1 MIKVAYTNIEAKIKT
16 NGLLS
21 DPLILMLVRQGCLLF
36 MLLYN
41 IVAEVLANFI
51 NAVKRIKGIQIG
63 DQD

>member
-1 MIKVAYTNIEAKIKT
+1 MIKVAYPNIESKIKT

-21 DPLILMLVRQGCLLF
+21 DPLILMLVRQGCLHF

-41 IVAEVLANFI
+41 ILVEALANFI
-51 NAVKRIKGIQIG
+51 NADKRIKGTQIG